1 MLLVRLYPATWRA
14 RYGAE
19 LEALILEASAGG
31 RVPWRTRADVVR
43 AAARERVHAALGG
56 SAPDRVRASASVVLW
71 AWAAFVVAGVGVQK
85 YSEHW
90 QSATPA
96 GSRELPAAAFDAL
109 VVTAGIGSVLV
120 LAGIA
125 ATVPSLA
132 ALLRAGG
139 WPRIRRPVTAA
150 LVLAAT
156 LVPATIGLVLWA
168 HRLTEAQRN
177 GHDALYTGIGAAWGL
192 LVLATLVGWTRAAT
206 ATAAHLDLPPA
217 VLRLEARLAAAL
229 AVAMA
234 VMTAATAVWWA
245 SLAAAGTVSSL
256 APQLVVA
263 GVLMLLA
270 TVVAAGA
277 AGRGLRAA

>member
-1 MLLVRLYPATWRA
+1 MLLVRLYPAAWRA

-19 LEALILEASAGG
+19 LEALIAEASAGG

-43 AAARERVHAALGG
+43 AAARERAHALLGG

-71 AWAAFVVAGVGVQK
+71 AWAAFVVAGIGVQK
-85 YSEHW
+85 YAEHW
-90 QSATPA
+90 QSATPS
-96 GSRELPAAAFDAL
+96 GSRALPGAAFDAL
-109 VVTAGIGSVLV
+109 AVTAAVGSALV
-120 LAGIA
+120 LGGIA
-125 ATVPSLA
+125 ATLPR
-132 ALLRAGG
+132 LLEFLRGGG

-150 LVLAAT
+150 LALAT
-156 LVPATIGLVLWA
+156 VLVPATIGLVLWA

-177 GHDALYTGIGAAWGL
+177 GHDGVYAGVAAAWAV
-192 LVLATLVGWTRAAT
+192 LVLATLLAWTRAAT
-206 ATAAHLDLPPA
+206 ATAAHLDLAPA
-217 VLRLEARLAAAL
+217 VLRLEARLAGAV

-234 VMTAATAVWWA
+234 VMTAATAVWWG
-245 SLAAAGTVSSL
+245 SLAAAGAVSSL

-277 AGRGLRAA
+277 ALRGLRTA